1 MKFYTCFSGK
11 IIRTFFSGLL
21 AAGLSACVK
30 DKPNPPD
37 YPLPEQTTR
46 IALIANEGAF
56 GNGNAALSVFDF
68 EKDSLYNNVFFNKNQ
83 QHLGDVLQSIT
94 EVNDYIFLAINNSDK
109 ITVIDRHDFSFIK
122 NISVRKPR
130 YMLQVSA
137 EKLYVTSLYYPE
149 INIIDLNTLE
159 PSGKIDTDFPN
170 TEGLMLQEGKV
181 YACNWNI
188 ACNYIY
194 KIDPEYDHIIERI
207 PIAGYAPQQIV
218 ADREKNLW
226 VLAGNV
232 QQQAPASL
240 SRISSSG
247 ELTRSYFFSSGADII
262 KPVFNP
268 TRDTLYYIGV
278 NYDGDT
284 ENNGIYR
291 MRIDAEH
298 LPQEA
303 FIAAQPLQY
312 FWGLGIDS
320 LTGKIFIGDPKGFI
334 QQGSLGIYNAAGL
347 RLATYTTGVGPGY
360 FYF

>member
-1 MKFYTCFSGK
+1 MFV
-11 IIRTFFSGLL
+11 GLL
-21 AAGLSACVK
+21 AIGVNACVK

-37 YPLPEQTTR
+37 YPLPQPTTR
-46 IALIANEGAF
+46 MALLANEGAF

-68 EKDSLYNNVFFNKNQ
+68 EKDSLYNNVFFEKNQ

-94 EVNDYIFLAINNSDK
+94 EIKDYIFLAINNSDK
-109 ITVIDRHDFSFIK
+109 ITVISRHDFSFIK

-130 YMLQVSA
+130 YMLQVNA
-137 EKLYVTSLYYPE
+137 DKLYVTSLYYSE

-159 PSGKIDTDFPN
+159 VSGKISTDYPN
-170 TEGLMLQEGKV
+170 TEGLILQDGKV

-194 KIDPEYDHIIERI
+194 EIDPEHDHIIGRI

-218 ADREKNLW
+218 ADREGYLW

-240 SRISSSG
+240 SRIDPSG
-247 ELTRSYFFSSGADII
+247 AISRSFIFPSGADII
-262 KPVFNP
+262 KPAFNP

-278 NYDGDT
+278 NYDGGT

-298 LPQEA
+298 LPQET
-303 FIAAQPLQY
+303 FIAAQPFQY

-334 QQGSLGIYNAAGL
+334 QQGSLSIYDATGTRSASYATGI
-347 RLATYTTGVGPGY
+347 GPGY
-360 FYF
+360 FYFE